1 MRCDT
6 VSLLTC
12 WRSSSMA
19 CGVAS
24 ARSSRSPS
32 STSSTL
38 TPSGGWQPQSL
49 TTSPGEAPRVSLA
62 DSVLIQDAAFHVY
75 ARGAVDYRP

>member
-1 MRCDT
+1 MHYDT
-6 VSLLTC
+6 VSLLAC
-12 WRSSSMA
+12 WRSSSTA

-62 DSVLIQDAAFHVY
+62 DSVLFQDAVLHVC
-75 ARGAVDYRP
+75 AGGAVDYRP